1 MNIKKTIVASLL
13 ACMLP
18 AVVMAKDVSIGVSM
32 ALFDEPFTITAQ
44 MRQQLL
50 PMRPDLLRS
59 VVFITAPWGI
69 PLQSQKAVYFLKPGR
84 SVHKNDSAG
93 V

>member
-32 ALFDEPFTITAQ
+32 ALFDDNFLTILRTSMQKEMKKDGVKSQIEDAKGDVS
-44 MRQQLL
+44 QQLQQ
-50 PMRPDLLRS
+50 
-59 VVFITAPWGI
+59 VQNFIGQGVDAIIVNRWI
-69 PLQSQKAVYFLKPGR
+69 PTR
-84 SVHKNDSAG
+84 
-93 V
+93 

>member
-32 ALFDEPFTITAQ
+32 ALFDDNFLTI
-44 MRQQLL
+44 
-50 PMRPDLLRS
+50 LRN
-59 VVFITAPWGI
+59 
-69 PLQSQKAVYFLKPGR
+69 LDDKKR
-84 SVHKNDSAG
+84 
-93 V
+93 

>member
-32 ALFDEPFTITAQ
+32 ALFDDNFLTI
-44 MRQQLL
+44 
-50 PMRPDLLRS
+50 LRTS
-59 VVFITAPWGI
+59 MQKEMKKMALNRRSRTRKDVSSSCSRYRTLSAVGWTPLSSTRWI
-69 PLQSQKAVYFLKPGR
+69 PTR
-84 SVHKNDSAG
+84 
-93 V
+93 